1 MQVNHLYYK
10 KRHELHE
17 NTLAVGCCIPMSLLR
32 GSSSV
37 SSAPCSEYMI
47 NCKLAEAMITTVG
60 GGRLQLGS
68 AFSWES
74 EDLTTGR

>member
-1 MQVNHLYYK
+1 MKVNHLYYK

-17 NTLAVGCCIPMSLLR
+17 HTWAVGCCIPVSLFR

-37 SSAPCSEYMI
+37 SGAPCLEYMI

-60 GGRLQLGS
+60 GGRLQLES
-68 AFSWES
+68 AFTWVS